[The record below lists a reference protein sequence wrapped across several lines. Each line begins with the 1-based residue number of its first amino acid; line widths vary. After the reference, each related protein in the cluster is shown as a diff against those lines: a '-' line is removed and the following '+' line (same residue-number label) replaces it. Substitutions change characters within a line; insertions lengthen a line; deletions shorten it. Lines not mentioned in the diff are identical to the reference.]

1 MKVNTGN
8 TCQASRWPRKHDTKQ
23 FWNCR
28 SENRDLNFRLSK
40 HAERELG
47 LRRISRALVEGILQH
62 PEQVIPQ
69 NVKEKAY
76 QSRSDFGVGKIYLV
90 RVIVDD
96 TVSPAVV
103 VTVYRTSKI
112 KKYWR
117 ES

>member
-1 MKVNTGN
+1 M
-8 TCQASRWPRKHDTKQ
+8 
-23 FWNCR
+23 
-28 SENRDLNFRLSK
+28 NFRLSK
-40 HAERELG
+40 HAEKELG
-47 LRRISRALVEGILQH
+47 LRHISRALVEKILQY
-62 PEQVIPQ
+62 PEQVVPQ

-76 QSRSDFGVGKIYLV
+76 QSRIDFDEGKIYLV